1 MTEIVEYSTAFHEKY
16 HQLDCLHFGRN
27 KIVLTYNEYFRFTK
41 VATWTFPP
49 CIFRNPF
56 YFFVKQVLRYGT
68 MNFERFFMGHPAEKQ
83 TVANL
88 LMQNRQHGHGKRQG
102 VRTEKGDEG
111 NDGYRSINVV
121 RSKAPKSWGLTSRVR
136 FPEIFS
142 PAYLRDYTSYPKV
155 NIDALC
161 LITMPTMVKL

>member
-16 HQLDCLHFGRN
+16 HQLYCLHFGRN
-27 KIVLTYNEYFRFTK
+27 KIVLAYNEYFRFTK
-41 VATWTFPP
+41 VATSTFSLVFFEIRF
-49 CIFRNPF
+49 IF
-56 YFFVKQVLRYGT
+56 VQQVLRYGT
-68 MNFERFFMGHPAEKQ
+68 MNFERFFMDHPVEKQ
-83 TVANL
+83 TVANS

-102 VRTEKGDEG
+102 VRTEKGDEVTG

-142 PAYLRDYTSYPKV
+142 PA
-155 NIDALC
+155 
-161 LITMPTMVKL
+161 